1 MQLYEISNQYQEAFN
16 QLQEMELDEQTI
28 SDSLSLIQDD
38 FDSKAVNVAGF
49 IKNLEVDIKAMKEAE
64 EAIYARRKAV
74 EDKIYNIKEYLKSN
88 MERCGS
94 TYIHHPQ
101 FDIKLK
107 KCPPSIEVL
116 NEEIIP
122 KEYLRKIISAVPDKN
137 RIKEAFAGGIQV
149 LGCLFRNDKT
159 RLEIK

>member
-38 FDSKAVNVAGF
+38 FDSKAINVASF

-64 EAIYARRKAV
+64 EAIYARRKAA
-74 EDKIYNIKEYLKSN
+74 ENKIDNIKEYLKSN

-94 TYIHHPQ
+94 TYIHHTQ
-101 FDIKLK
+101 FDIKIK
-107 KCPPSIEVL
+107 KCPHYLEVL
-116 NEEIIP
+116 NEVNVP
-122 KEYLRKIISAVPDKN
+122 SNYFNTVTVTNLDKVRLKEDIKN
-137 RIKEAFAGGIQV
+137 GANVEGCSLIQK
-149 LGCLFRNDKT
+149 N